1 MKFIDDLLNSITMY
15 KVVLYGLWAI
25 TISGFVYAA
34 LGLLPFTAASLVTSL
49 VVILGLCWIF
59 NTLFARLFSVPA
71 NIESV
76 WISGLILFLILIPA
90 STTYEFFGVILMCLI
105 TIASKYILTWDKVHV
120 FNPVAIAL
128 VVMGLVGSDLAIWWA
143 GSTLM
148 LPLVLVVGLLIVR
161 KIKRFQMFLGF
172 LVMSLVMIAFASYRQ
187 QLTISDSLWTA
198 LISWPLFFFG
208 TVMLTE
214 PLTTPTRHNHQLLY
228 GIIVGVITGSQVHIG
243 NVYSTPELALV
254 VANVFAFLVSNKQKM
269 VITFKSKHAEAANL
283 YDFSFSTP
291 KRLQFEPGQYIE
303 WTFGHDHPDQR
314 GIRRYFTIASSPAEK
329 ELHLGVKIASDGSSF
344 KKALLTMEPGQQL
357 IIGQVSGDFV
367 LPENPATKLVFIA
380 GGIGVT
386 PFRSHVQHLIDT
398 QQKRDVVLLYA
409 CATDKD
415 FVYQSVFGQ
424 GSKSFGL
431 KVHYIASDRER
442 VAKDW
447 SGKVGHIDAKMLREL
462 VPDFNERTFYIS
474 GPGAMVTAYT
484 QLLHS
489 LNVPSNQIKTDY
501 FPGF

>member
-25 TISGFVYAA
+25 VLSGFVYA
-34 LGLLPFTAASLVTSL
+34 LFGLLPFTVLSLGVSL
-49 VVILGLCWIF
+49 VVILGLCWGC
-59 NTLFARLFSVPA
+59 NALFARLFSVPA
-71 NIESV
+71 NVESV
-76 WISGLILFLILIPA
+76 WISGLILFLILTPA
-90 STTYEFFGVILMCLI
+90 ATAYEFFGVILMCVI
-105 TIASKYILTWDKVHV
+105 TIASKYILTWEKVHV

-128 VVMGLVGSDLAIWWA
+128 VVMGLAGSDLATWWV
-143 GSTLM
+143 GSTVM
-148 LPLVLVVGLLIVR
+148 LPLVLIVGLLIVH

-172 LVMSLVMIAFASYRQ
+172 LIMSLVMIAFASYRQ
-187 QLTISDSLWTA
+187 QLPVTDSLWTA

-214 PLTTPTRHNHQLLY
+214 PLTAPTRHNYQLLY
-228 GIIVGVITGSQVHIG
+228 GIIVGIITGSQIHIG
-243 NVYSTPELALV
+243 NVYSTPEIALV
-254 VANVFAFLVSNKQKM
+254 IANIFSFLVSNKQKM
-269 VITFKSKHAEAANL
+269 VITLKSKHAEAANL

-291 KRLQFEPGQYIE
+291 KQLDFKPGQYIE

-329 ELHLGVKIASDGSSF
+329 ELHLGIKIAADGSSF
-344 KKALLTMEPGQQL
+344 KRALLAMNPGQKL
-357 IIGQVSGDFV
+357 IVGQVSGDFV

-386 PFRSHVQHLIDT
+386 PFRSQIQHLIDT
-398 QQKRDVVLLYA
+398 KQKRDVVLLYA

-415 FVYQSVFGQ
+415 FVYQSVFEQ

-431 KVHYIASDRER
+431 KTHYIVSDRDR

-462 VPDFNERTFYIS
+462 VPDFSERTFYIS
-474 GPGAMVTAYT
+474 GPGAMVTAYK
-484 QLLHS
+484 QLLSS
-489 LNVPSNQIKTDY
+489 LGVSRQQIKTDY